1 MAEMLANLQVG
12 FDLNSDKFVSKTKV
26 VKNELNSLGN
36 QFVSP
41 MQMKLQGLSGRFGKL
56 AQTMSSL
63 GPAFSAPAAA
73 LSKMSNVTKVLGN
86 NFNKIS
92 PIISRVSNV
101 FKQVSFGSISTM
113 VKSLGSSVLSLGGAF
128 SRLGTSIKASGL
140 LSLSGIFSSLKKMGN
155 LNILSGITAGR
166 ILGGSQQQ
174 TSIGTGSIAAGT
186 AGGMF
191 VHGMFSSL
199 KPFGGMAWDDIFK
212 KYGVNQKLIKQ
223 GDVRALWG
231 LKDKPKYDPRNAIP
245 KFHSEGEI
253 SKLLSGDANF
263 TGLAAGRQKM
273 MELSK
278 SASTFQKIM
287 YSINQIGFFKS
298 LPIMLG
304 AGVTKMAAF
313 LKTGLGFK
321 LVLGA
326 LIIPPALFFGF
337 KKLAE
342 WIGKSTEHLDKLAK
356 DAKKL
361 QVPSEA
367 LKSWQLMGEYA
378 GFAPEVI
385 ETAIK
390 TMNRSLSTAQMGYK
404 RKLMAFDMTGLS
416 IKDIREADNPLAAM
430 ESILKRISNLST
442 SGQKQM
448 ALSEI
453 FGPVAAQELLKVIDD
468 IDATM
473 ARIKENA
480 DLSIYA
486 DLSRVEEFQ
495 DRVTD
500 LNLQWNTLKDSF
512 KKTIGIPLG
521 EFFVFVAKGAGS
533 LSKDIGHLIAL
544 PFRKL
549 GDLYRFF
556 HTEDIDIDK
565 FEKELRD
572 KLERRKKQGYLLSDE
587 EIPIKLEEYLTSIQ
601 QPLDI
606 YKEKI
611 SEVDEMLSRG
621 IITQTD
627 YDLIVEKLKS
637 DIIKISDP
645 IEEYAKQIDLLNK
658 YLDEGIINENG
669 FDIKAKELFETLTNG
684 NEALKLSSELVDK
697 YSGSLSKAMTSL
709 EKLNNAKVG
718 VQLPNGEWL
727 GGLSL
732 ETVDSEKKSIM
743 KDLIKSFE
751 EDGDKLKSII
761 GFISSTLWDFQRE
774 TIDGLDF
781 SKFKEVLTEDLIKE
795 FPAINPLDDIQEQID
810 AFTYLLWRGVLPVD
824 NYNAAITKLLE
835 EFTPSKN
842 NLDEFA
848 AKLQGIRREF
858 EMGAISASQFGRET
872 MDTINGYQISDPTEM
887 YNAMSMLANQ
897 RTGMPENQFDAGI
910 TDIFDSLENNEVN
923 AMGKIDTVFKL
934 LNEGILKE
942 YDAASLLQNV
952 FYDIEAQAIELER
965 ALMMDNITPET
976 YMSKFG
982 PLLDI
987 FKKIQEYGYFFTP
1000 SADFFKFQQEKFQNW
1015 QNMMSQNME
1024 AMNSMAE
1031 QYPAPWGVGPGIHT
1045 MIHPGEG
1052 GGGGPEQESSP
1063 GMYTASQIKGVLTS
1077 AKYRQEDYERETAT
1091 NTKTLVE
1098 LFTRITYGH
1107 GGIYSLG

>member
-26 VKNELNSLGN
+26 VKNELNSLSN
-36 QFVSP
+36 QSVSP

-166 ILGGSQQQ
+166 VLGGSQQYS
-174 TSIGTGSIAAGT
+174 SIGTGSIAAGT

-223 GDVRALWG
+223 GDVRSLWG

-245 KFHSEGEI
+245 KFHSEEEI

-390 TMNRSLSTAQMGYK
+390 TMNRSLSTAQMGSK

-486 DLSRVEEFQ
+486 DLSAVEDFQ

-533 LSKDIGHLIAL
+533 LSKYIGHLIAL

-587 EIPIKLEEYLTSIQ
+587 EIPIKLEEYLASIQ

-751 EDGDKLKSII
+751 EDGDKLKNITN
-761 GFISSTLWDFQRE
+761 FISSTLRDFQRE

-781 SKFKEVLTEDLIKE
+781 SKFKEVLTEELIKE
-795 FPAINPLDDIQEQID
+795 FPATNALDTLKTQLESLTTLRNLD
-810 AFTYLLWRGVLPVD
+810 VLPIE
-824 NYNAAITKLLE
+824 NYNAAIRDTYDQ
-835 EFTPSKN
+835 FTPGRN
-842 NLDEFA
+842 NLDEFK
-848 AKLQGIRREF
+848 AKLEGIRHEF
-858 EMGAISASQFGRET
+858 DMGVVSASQFGREI
-872 MDTINGYQISDPTEM
+872 MDAVSSYQISNPQEM
-887 YNAMSMLANQ
+887 YDALSMLSNQ
-897 RTGMPENQFDAGI
+897 RQGIPLPQLQEGMMN
-910 TDIFDSLENNEVN
+910 IFGSLENNAINSVDKIN
-923 AMGKIDTVFKL
+923 AAMDLLYMGQITR
-934 LNEGILKE
+934 NEAFMMLENI
-942 YDAASLLQNV
+942 
-952 FYDIEAQAIELER
+952 FYDIESQAIELER
-965 ALMMDNITPET
+965 SLMMEQITPQYFEGKFAPLFGILQRLNSIT
-976 YMSKFG
+976 TFDPSMNYMN
-982 PLLDI
+982 L
-987 FKKIQEYGYFFTP
+987 
-1000 SADFFKFQQEKFQNW
+1000 QQEKFQNW

-1077 AKYRQEDYERETAT
+1077 AKYKQEDYERETAT

>member
-26 VKNELNSLGN
+26 VKNELNSLSN

-56 AQTMSSL
+56 SQTMSSL

-73 LSKMSNVTKVLGN
+73 LSKMSNVTKILGD

-101 FKQVSFGSISTM
+101 FKGLSFGSISNM
-113 VKSLGSSVLSLGGAF
+113 AKSLGSSILSLGGAF
-128 SRLGTSIKASGL
+128 SRLGGFIKSSGL
-140 LSLSGIFSSLKKMGN
+140 LSLSGILGKLKSGFLVVGSLPSMFGRNQASSQVPGGVASGSITSSIVTGTLMSRLITKMTGYFSSHHLPKYINPSSFKN
-155 LNILSGITAGR
+155 LSPFKQPSNVD
-166 ILGGSQQQ
+166 
-174 TSIGTGSIAAGT
+174 TGSLIPIFTPSKNPFKRMFDYTMGFTKNLGNSFKALFSGGLLLGIGKFGSLLKGVLFTATALKITFAA
-186 AGGMF
+186 
-191 VHGMFSSL
+191 
-199 KPFGGMAWDDIFK
+199 I
-212 KYGVNQKLIKQ
+212 
-223 GDVRALWG
+223 
-231 LKDKPKYDPRNAIP
+231 
-245 KFHSEGEI
+245 
-253 SKLLSGDANF
+253 
-263 TGLAAGRQKM
+263 
-273 MELSK
+273 
-278 SASTFQKIM
+278 
-287 YSINQIGFFKS
+287 
-298 LPIMLG
+298 
-304 AGVTKMAAF
+304 
-313 LKTGLGFK
+313 
-321 LVLGA
+321 
-326 LIIPPALFFGF
+326 IIPPALFFGF

-390 TMNRSLSTAQMGYK
+390 TMNRSLSTAQMGSK

-480 DLSIYA
+480 DLSIYG

-751 EDGDKLKSII
+751 EDGDKLKNITN
-761 GFISSTLWDFQRE
+761 FISSTLWDFQRE

-781 SKFKEVLTEDLIKE
+781 SKFKEVLTEELIKE
-795 FPAINPLDDIQEQID
+795 FPATNALDTLKTQLESLTTLRNLD
-810 AFTYLLWRGVLPVD
+810 VLPIE
-824 NYNAAITKLLE
+824 NYNAAIRDTYDQ
-835 EFTPSKN
+835 FTPGRN
-842 NLDEFA
+842 NLDEFK
-848 AKLQGIRREF
+848 AKLEGIRHEF
-858 EMGAISASQFGRET
+858 DMGVVSASQFGREI
-872 MDTINGYQISDPTEM
+872 MDAVSSYQISNPQEM
-887 YNAMSMLANQ
+887 YDALSMLSNQ
-897 RTGMPENQFDAGI
+897 RQGIPLPQLQEGMMN
-910 TDIFDSLENNEVN
+910 IFGSLENNAINSVDKIN
-923 AMGKIDTVFKL
+923 AAMDLLYMGQITR
-934 LNEGILKE
+934 NEAFMMLENI
-942 YDAASLLQNV
+942 
-952 FYDIEAQAIELER
+952 FYDIESQAIELER
-965 ALMMDNITPET
+965 SLMMEQITPQYFEG
-976 YMSKFG
+976 KFA
-982 PLLDI
+982 PLFGILQRLNSITTFD
-987 FKKIQEYGYFFTP
+987 P
-1000 SADFFKFQQEKFQNW
+1000 SMNFMNLQQEKFQNW

-1031 QYPAPWGVGPGIHT
+1031 QYPAPWGMGPGIHT